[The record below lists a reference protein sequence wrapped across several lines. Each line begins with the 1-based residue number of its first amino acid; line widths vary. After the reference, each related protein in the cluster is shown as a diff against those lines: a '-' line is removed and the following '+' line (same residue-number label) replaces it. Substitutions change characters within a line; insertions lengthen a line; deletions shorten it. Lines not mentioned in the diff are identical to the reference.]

1 MIIGLPLTADQIASI
16 GTGINFI
23 RLKMGG
29 RMFYPTN
36 MSADNSSIQSWII
49 QIKNNSQGGFSEG
62 AFAGDPAEIA
72 WSSDNQNWLTIIK
85 GQVDGSGAKR
95 VEGNQTDDYLTF
107 SIKDYA
113 EAWGTSKDIDDTVLC
128 GYRICD
134 PSNPGSSI
142 VHWLAGKMGL
152 TADQVDCG
160 TISQV
165 LDLVQISGTPWSNL
179 QKLGEAYGVSVRF
192 TGDGKLWFH
201 SVCETGFTEPSN
213 EWTIDADLNNLASDS
228 HSNAI
233 GKISSSFLK
242 RTCTKAE
249 SSFSTY
255 KLLSRQQI
263 YKCTENANSSTGYC
277 HVEVKANST
286 YPEEGVM
293 ELKYKDP
300 STGEEFAHAI
310 EVETPTV
317 GTAESCE
324 IFATGELTLDY
335 FSADDVQGSA
345 RIRLKNS
352 TSSAIYIKK
361 LVLYGK
367 PYSKQDDTKVTYELS
382 TVPEEEKADSSV
394 DGTFGTT
401 SALMTTVLKRK
412 CSIEGIRR
420 REFSLST
427 WFLPQVQLGMG
438 VQIRKAG
445 EIISCTVA
453 SYRHSL
459 TGKTLATLRT
469 DLTLEEI
476 SEFVPDEDPDII
488 IHNPNYSLSTKG
500 DKGDSGETPVT
511 LYAVGSSRTAAPELS
526 ATWGSSEGEWGSS
539 EGSWGIRVEWASEAP
554 AVPAGFYL
562 WSKSKLPSEAVWSYV
577 CLTGEQGEQGNPG
590 TDAVAFSIYSDKST
604 YRISQRNTEDQTI
617 IFGYSIE
624 NQTGTVAWTIDA
636 SGTVSISGS
645 VVTVLPECT
654 LSQFTVTATLSRDG
668 AVVDTKTITINGV
681 VQEDVPVYLGMFT
694 ADPAASATSVAKFI
708 RGDFYLRTDITDNGD
723 GTFTNTATTLFP
735 FVFDTSLTPERFRKV
750 DSNQEPR
757 FSEICGSIL
766 ADVGKF
772 IALKPGCSSPE
783 LYVYFKTILTEYINA
798 KTVSAMNLRL
808 QSGGKIE
815 SSEFYWDAEN
825 NNNADTGSEDTTRR
839 GFRYKDNGDTY
850 TTNQHAENLTAT
862 NLRATENSR
871 LEGSVVNDFFQTR
884 TKGTAGNSHSLTMSK
899 LWWIESALYSLL
911 SPTGTNA
918 ILDAAGSYT
927 DDSGTSHSISKFICY
942 SSTSVYL
949 TLKAFEYITAFGSAG
964 AKSWTSTMTGT
975 VRISF
980 TAPKSTHTTYT
991 YYWSSSS
998 SSGSGRVVPSSQSRP
1013 SNPSVGDTYYT
1024 ISNVEEVSGSSPT
1037 TYTWTKTTYTYSR
1050 TSTENSGK
1058 VYCSITRNGT
1068 QVYYGA
1074 SGSRVSISCTLNDV
1088 IAIVPDDSSYSFE
1101 TNGSWYIELS
1111 FGTTGVKL
1119 LDSATAAWIEIVSST
1134 WHTNVLSFT
1143 SPASATNLTLATKY
1157 LPDATFFLWQNT
1169 VGGVTSDLERGALI
1183 PMESTSSL
1191 KDSGGTTRV
1200 IRYGFK
1206 DAERDSLTFDF
1217 VDASGN
1223 IKSYTYESG
1232 GMYDYNPD
1240 IVWQVMTIAGGID
1253 AGTILPL
1260 SDSDDIGASSKKYRD
1275 IYSNNIYSNVNSQDT
1290 ATAVKVYGAVFN

>member
-29 RMFYPTN
+29 RTFYPTN
-36 MSADNSSIQSWII
+36 MSADNSSIQSWTI

-72 WSSDNQNWLTIIK
+72 WSSDNQNWLTIMK

-317 GTAESCE
+317 GITESCE

-335 FSADDVQGSA
+335 FSPDDVQGSA

-438 VQIRKAG
+438 MQIRKAG

-511 LYAVGSSRTAAPELS
+511 LYAVGSSRTSAPELS
-526 ATWGSSEGEWGSS
+526 ASWGSSEGEWGSS

-554 AVPAGFYL
+554 SVPAGFYL
-562 WSKSKLPSEAVWSYV
+562 WSKSKLPSETVWNYV
-577 CLTGEQGEQGNPG
+577 CLTGEQGEQGSPG

-681 VQEDVPVYLGMFT
+681 VQEDVPVYLGTFT

-723 GTFTNTATTLFP
+723 GTYTNTATTLFP
-735 FVFDTSLTPERFRKV
+735 FKYDGSAFRQITV
-750 DSNQEPR
+750 STDSD
-757 FSEICGSIL
+757 FSKICGAIL
-766 ADVGKF
+766 GDIGTF
-772 IALKPGCSSPE
+772 IASKPGCSSPS
-783 LYVYFKTILTEYINA
+783 LYSYFETILAQYIGAQKIVLLLGGLMQSTEFAEDSTGFATKGFYFNSAGVSKLYDALLTNVKIKCKDTQNKILLQTQEYEAGTGTVACSA
-798 KTVSAMNLRL
+798 KTRWSTDQAF
-808 QSGGKIE
+808 SDIAEGG
-815 SSEFYWDAEN
+815 
-825 NNNADTGSEDTTRR
+825 
-839 GFRYKDNGDTY
+839 
-850 TTNQHAENLTAT
+850 
-862 NLRATENSR
+862 
-871 LEGSVVNDFFQTR
+871 
-884 TKGTAGNSHSLTMSK
+884 
-899 LWWIESALYSLL
+899 
-911 SPTGTNA
+911 TGTCTYN
-918 ILDAAGSYT
+918 
-927 DDSGTSHSISKFICY
+927 GTSHSFKKFIPY
-942 SSTSVYL
+942 YGDPTTHNEKRY
-949 TLKAFEYITAFGSAG
+949 YIYRFQYETNSDYIIPEF
-964 AKSWTSTMTGT
+964 T
-975 VRISF
+975 V
-980 TAPKSTHTTYT
+980 K
-991 YYWSSSS
+991 
-998 SSGSGRVVPSSQSRP
+998 
-1013 SNPSVGDTYYT
+1013 
-1024 ISNVEEVSGSSPT
+1024 VSGA
-1037 TYTWTKTTYTYSR
+1037 Y
-1050 TSTENSGK
+1050 
-1058 VYCSITRNGT
+1058 
-1068 QVYYGA
+1068 
-1074 SGSRVSISCTLNDV
+1074 
-1088 IAIVPDDSSYSFE
+1088 
-1101 TNGSWYIELS
+1101 
-1111 FGTTGVKL
+1111 
-1119 LDSATAAWIEIVSST
+1119 
-1134 WHTNVLSFT
+1134 
-1143 SPASATNLTLATKY
+1143 
-1157 LPDATFFLWQNT
+1157 
-1169 VGGVTSDLERGALI
+1169 GALI
-1183 PMESTSSL
+1183 ASESWYGGNHYYSEVYKNDVLVKTASQASYGSSYDTYFAMNCVAGDRIKIKIIGTSGGSTGQEYFGLYFDGGTDDIALFDSSTITSGLMSYSWNDLVFVIPSGRYSNQTLVKGTKTYSESSNNEYASIDGWYDGFASGQKDLESSAPVINGTAVTVTSLVKSSGQITLYDSSGTTYAFSAPADTGDFASTGWYRISGSLKPVGKASALLTYTLLPTDTSNATVGSSSL
-1191 KDSGGTTRV
+1191 K
-1200 IRYGFK
+1200 YK
-1206 DAERDSLTFDF
+1206 Q
-1217 VDASGN
+1217 GN
-1223 IKSYTYESG
+1223 FETVNGDTVNGSQING
-1232 GMYDYNPD
+1232 
-1240 IVWQVMTIAGGID
+1240 
-1253 AGTILPL
+1253 
-1260 SDSDDIGASSKKYRD
+1260 
-1275 IYSNNIYSNVNSQDT
+1275 NVNSQ
-1290 ATAVKVYGAVFN
+1290 ATSSSVKVYGAVFN